1 MSGVAW
7 GRETAMSKTS
17 GAHREAAEK
26 LDRSGLYTPMEAAK
40 LAKRHRRRGNP
51 SEGFM
56 TISTETIERL
66 CG

>member
-17 GAHREAAEK
+17 EAHRQAAEK
-26 LDRSGLYTPMEAAK
+26 VDRSGLYTPLEAAK

-51 SEGFM
+51 SGGFM
-56 TISTETIERL
+56 ITSTETIERL